1 MKNVDE
7 YKYLG
12 RTEQNLSFITPWYKY
27 TACRI
32 TFI

>member
-12 RTEQNLSFITPWYKY
+12 RTEQNILHPGIYIY
-27 TACRI
+27 TAC
-32 TFI
+32 